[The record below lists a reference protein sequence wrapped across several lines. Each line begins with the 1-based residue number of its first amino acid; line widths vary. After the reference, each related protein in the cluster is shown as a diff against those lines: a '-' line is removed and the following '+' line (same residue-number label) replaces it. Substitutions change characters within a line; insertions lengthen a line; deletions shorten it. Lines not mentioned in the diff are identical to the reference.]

1 MATGAGKKQ
10 SREAKERT
18 RLYRA
23 RQEFHDGLIARRRR
37 DNLVAGLAGGILIL
51 AIVGA
56 QTLYYT
62 AGPGA
67 PTPTPSPSATPTPV
81 PTIPGAPQPSDSPA
95 PGGATPSP
103 TPTAP

>member
-37 DNLVAGLAGGILIL
+37 DNLVAGVAGGILIL
-51 AIVGA
+51 AIVGG

-67 PTPTPSPSATPTPV
+67 PTPTPSPSATPTPE

-95 PGGATPSP
+95 PGPAV
-103 TPTAP
+103 